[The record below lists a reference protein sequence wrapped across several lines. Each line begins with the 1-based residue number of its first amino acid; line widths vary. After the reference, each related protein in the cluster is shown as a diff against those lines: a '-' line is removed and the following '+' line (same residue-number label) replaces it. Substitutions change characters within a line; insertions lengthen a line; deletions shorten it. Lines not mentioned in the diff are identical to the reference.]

1 MGGRKQHSWRQGKDI
16 QDSGASR
23 RRTPLDS
30 DTDMF
35 GSPSLW
41 CKKKKTHHHH
51 REAKGRRSEK
61 GVGLDEQPRQ
71 KHRILHSPFAR
82 LFRRTSGHRHRK
94 KTTPTRETRTGHRH
108 GLGCSTAPPPPP
120 PPPLKLSSPYTTP
133 KEYRRSRSDIQITPS
148 TRSFRRTPYRTPT
161 SRIQESSDFSAS
173 NTPSMIASS
182 GTPCPSSSSSS
193 SIPLNNATC
202 ESCSKTHHLNA
213 TLRRSLLAYTRD
225 MYTILQRW
233 SDDVGCGEGTQ
244 GFVTDL
250 MEWQP
255 EKAAVVIEKE
265 RRPSEMCRLLMKMG
279 SVEDWVVV
287 MRGLEEKEGGGL
299 GAQRMEGVKN
309 GGGEEGSG
317 PWAAIGNESR
327 GGSGSGR
334 WSGYRRMAVDK
345 GGGQG

>member
-1 MGGRKQHSWRQGKDI
+1 MGGRKQHSSRQGRDI

-82 LFRRTSGHRHRK
+82 LFGRTSGHRHRK
-94 KTTPTRETRTGHRH
+94 KTTPTREPRTGHRH
-108 GLGCSTAPPPPP
+108 GLGCSTPPPPPPP

-133 KEYRRSRSDIQITPS
+133 KEYRRGRSAVQLTPS
-148 TRSFRRTPYRTPT
+148 TQSFRRTPYQTPT

-173 NTPSMIASS
+173 N
-182 GTPCPSSSSSS
+182 
-193 SIPLNNATC
+193 ATC
-202 ESCSKTHHLNA
+202 ESCFKTHHLNA
-213 TLRRSLLAYTRD
+213 TLHQSLLAYTRD

-244 GFVTDL
+244 VFVTDP

-265 RRPSEMCRLLMKMG
+265 RRPSEMCRMLMKMG
-279 SVEDWVVV
+279 SLEHWIGV

-299 GAQRMEGVKN
+299 GAQRMEGVKD
-309 GGGEEGSG
+309 GGGEEEGSG
-317 PWAAIGNESR
+317 PWAAIGNKTT
-327 GGSGSGR
+327 GGSGSAR
-334 WSGYRRMAVDK
+334 WPGYRRMAVDQ